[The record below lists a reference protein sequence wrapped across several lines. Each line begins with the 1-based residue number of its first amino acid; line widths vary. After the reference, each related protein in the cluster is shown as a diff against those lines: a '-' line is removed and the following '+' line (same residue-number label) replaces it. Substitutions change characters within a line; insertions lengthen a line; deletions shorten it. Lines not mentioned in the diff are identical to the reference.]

1 MTSLRVLAVASEI
14 YPIIKTGGLADV
26 VGALPIALR
35 AYGIETRTLV
45 PGYPDVIKAL
55 PTAEVLLDWP
65 NFYGGPIRLLGGS
78 HEDIDLIVLDAPQ
91 LFARPGNPYVAPDG
105 KDWPDNGVRFAAL
118 SRMAAEIGQGAIRSF
133 VPDIVHAHD
142 WQAGLAPAY
151 LHYADGP
158 RPCTVMTVHNM
169 AYQGKYPHE
178 MLDAFGLPP
187 ESFTIH
193 GVEYYGTIS
202 FLKAGLQFADRITT
216 VSPTYAVEIQGDEG
230 GMGLGGLLRER
241 SKDLSGILNGI
252 DTTVWN
258 PETDPHIAAR
268 FSAKELESRAANK
281 AALQRRLGLDLAPD
295 ALLLG
300 VISRL
305 SWQKGL
311 DLLLDNVAT
320 IVSEG
325 MQLALLGSG
334 DSDLQDRYQ
343 EVSKANVGRIAVH
356 IGYDEALAHLIQ
368 AGADALVVPSRFE
381 PCGLTQLCAL
391 RYGSVPIVSRV
402 GGLADTVNDV
412 EEDGIAGG
420 ATTGFV
426 FGPGTDETLAGAL
439 RRARKSFHDKQVW
452 RKLQLNGMSTDVSW
466 RNRACQYAAL
476 YHDAIAMRGSQ
487 AHLPTHD
494 KVDAESG
501 IVTPVQVGARPA

>member
-1 MTSLRVLAVASEI
+1 MTPLRVLAVASEI
-14 YPIIKTGGLADV
+14 YPIVKTGGLADV
-26 VGALPIALR
+26 VGALPIALQ

-55 PTAEVLLDWP
+55 QAAEVLLDWP
-65 NFYGGPIRLLGGS
+65 DFYGGTIRLLGGS
-78 HEDIDLIVLDAPQ
+78 HEDLDLLVLDAPH
-91 LFARPGNPYVAPDG
+91 LFARPGNPYVTPDG
-105 KDWPDNGVRFAAL
+105 QDWPDNGVRFAAL
-118 SRMAAEIGQGAIRSF
+118 SRMAAEIGRGAIPSF

-151 LHYADGP
+151 LRYANGP
-158 RPCTVMTVHNM
+158 RPGTVMTVHNL
-169 AYQGKYPHE
+169 AYQGKFPHE
-178 MLDAFGLPP
+178 MLDRFGLPP

-193 GVEYYGTIS
+193 GVEYYGMIS

-216 VSPTYAVEIQGDEG
+216 VSPTYAIEIQGDEG

-241 SKDLSGILNGI
+241 SQVLSGILNGI
-252 DTTVWN
+252 DTSGWN

-281 AALQRRLGLDLAPD
+281 AALQRRLGLDPSPD

-311 DLLLDNVAT
+311 DLLLENVPT
-320 IVSEG
+320 ILNEG
-325 MQLALLGSG
+325 MQFALLGSG
-334 DSDLQDRYQ
+334 DPDLQDRYQ
-343 EVSKANVGRIAVH
+343 AVSKTNVGRIAVV

-391 RYGSVPIVSRV
+391 RYGAVPIVSRV
-402 GGLADTVNDV
+402 GGLADTVIDV
-412 EEDGIAGG
+412 EADIAGG
-420 ATTGFV
+420 ATTGFK
-426 FGPGTDETLAGAL
+426 FGPVTVETLASAL
-439 RRARKSFHDKQVW
+439 RRTNIAFHDKQAW
-452 RKLQLNGMSTDVSW
+452 RTLQDNGMSTDVSW
-466 RNRACQYAAL
+466 RNRASRYAAL
-476 YHDAIAMRGSQ
+476 YREVVAVHRNQ
-487 AHLPTHD
+487 AH
-494 KVDAESG
+494 
-501 IVTPVQVGARPA
+501 

>member
-55 PTAEVLLDWP
+55 PTAEVLLHWP
-65 NFYGGPIRLLGGS
+65 HFHGGPIRLLGGS
-78 HEDIDLIVLDAPQ
+78 LGDLDLLVLDAPH
-91 LFARPGNPYVAPDG
+91 LFARPGNPYVTPDG

-151 LHYADGP
+151 LHYANGP

-169 AYQGKYPHE
+169 AYQGKFPHE
-178 MLDAFGLPP
+178 MLHTFGLPP

-193 GVEYYGTIS
+193 GVEYYGMIS

-216 VSPTYAVEIQGDEG
+216 VSPTYAIEIQGDEG

-241 SKDLSGILNGI
+241 SQVLSGILNGI
-252 DTTVWN
+252 DTSVWN

-268 FSAKELESRAANK
+268 FSAKELESRAANR
-281 AALQRRLGLDLAPD
+281 AALQRRLGLDPSPD

-311 DLLLDNVAT
+311 DLLLENVPT
-320 IVSEG
+320 IVNEG

-334 DSDLQDRYQ
+334 DPDLENRFQAAA
-343 EVSKANVGRIAVH
+343 KANAGRIAVL

-391 RYGSVPIVSRV
+391 RYGAVPIVSRV
-402 GGLADTVNDV
+402 GGLADTVIDANEAD
-412 EEDGIAGG
+412 IAGS
-420 ATTGFV
+420 ATTGFK
-426 FGPGTDETLAGAL
+426 FGPVTGETLAGAL
-439 RRARKSFHDKQVW
+439 RRASNSFHDKQVW
-452 RKLQLNGMSTDVSW
+452 RKLQLNGISTDVSW
-466 RNRACQYAAL
+466 RNRASQYAAL
-476 YHDAIAMRGSQ
+476 YHDVVTARRNQ
-487 AHLPTHD
+487 AH
-494 KVDAESG
+494 
-501 IVTPVQVGARPA
+501 